1 MKLYRTTSNHYFVKD
16 DDVKIKV
23 SRGFSQTVEIR
34 GGDHDGIYDLDY
46 AGIVYDSGKRE
57 WDEELGKYFYPFA
70 SEDVVNYITRVFETI
85 NNK

>member
-1 MKLYRTTSNHYFVKD
+1 MRVYRTTSNHYFVKD

-34 GGDHDGIYDLDY
+34 GGEHDGIYDLNY
-46 AGIVYDSGKRE
+46 AGIVFDSGNRE

-70 SEDVVNYITRVFETI
+70 SEDVAKYITRVFETI
-85 NNK
+85 NN